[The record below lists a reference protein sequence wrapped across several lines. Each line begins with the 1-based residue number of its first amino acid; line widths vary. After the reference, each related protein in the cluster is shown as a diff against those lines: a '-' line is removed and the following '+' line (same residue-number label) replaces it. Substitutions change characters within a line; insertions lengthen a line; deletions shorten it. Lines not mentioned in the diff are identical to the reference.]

1 MPSKARQKLMEQAGA
16 LTLTP
21 AETTAGPGFAV
32 TGNWNLLPQDGVIQ
46 LVARDGIEP
55 PTPGASFA
63 VTIR

>member
-1 MPSKARQKLMEQAGA
+1 MEQVGS

-46 LVARDGIEP
+46 LVTRDGIEP
-55 PTPGASFA
+55 PLAQFA
-63 VTIR
+63 EHEINDSSPE